1 MLVPFMLLLLSLAG
15 VFVAFA
21 LPGWSDL
28 IMVAGPAALASLYLL
43 LRARPARQDR
53 TAWVILDGSNVMHWH
68 DGTPN
73 LATVREVLDLARDLG
88 MTPGVVFDANAGH
101 LLFGKY
107 AGDRAFARSLELARD
122 RIMVVAKGTPAD
134 PAILTAAR
142 DLGARVISND
152 RFRDW
157 IQDFPELTAPGHLIP
172 GGYRNASPW
181 LDITQSD
188 DT

>member
-73 LATVREVLDLARDLG
+73 LATVREVLDLAEA
-88 MTPGVVFDANAGH
+88 VVLSGREGEIFDAVVVDEGEWGVEVQISDPAV
-101 LLFGKY
+101 LVRTS
-107 AGDRAFARSLELARD
+107 ARRVDPGDDLRVRLVS
-122 RIMVVAKGTPAD
+122 AD
-134 PAILTAAR
+134 PEHRTV
-142 DLGARVISND
+142 DFERVS
-152 RFRDW
+152 
-157 IQDFPELTAPGHLIP
+157 
-172 GGYRNASPW
+172 
-181 LDITQSD
+181 
-188 DT
+188 